1 MKKYAL
7 LFLTNLLIL
16 FVLSILMLFLG
27 IDGTTWS
34 GFAIACL
41 IFGMGAA
48 FINLYL
54 SIWIAKT
61 WYGVVIIDNESRLN
75 EKQQFLYKKCL
86 ELCQN
91 AGIDKVQIGIYES
104 REINAFATG
113 PSKNN
118 SLLAFS
124 SGLIDHMNEDEIE
137 GVIAHEIGHVV
148 SGDMVIMT
156 LLQGL
161 ANAFVIFAARI
172 VANLIDNYLAGK
184 NRNNGFGLSVWG
196 YWILVWILE
205 VIFMMLAYLF
215 ISYVSR
221 KREFAADEF
230 SAKMEGKDKM
240 ISALRKLSLVNR
252 LDIDEKEKRD
262 SLVFSKIH
270 NSKKVYFFET
280 HPHIE
285 HRIEA
290 LNLI

>member
-205 VIFMMLAYLF
+205 VLFMMLAYLL

-230 SAKMEGKDKM
+230 SARLVGKQKM
-240 ISALRKLSLVNR
+240 ISALSSLGAAVPYQK
-252 LDIDEKEKRD
+252 EEKRD
-262 SLVFSKIH
+262 SLVFSKI
-270 NSKKVYFFET
+270 NNRKKLYFFET
-280 HPHIE
+280 HPSLQD
-285 HRIEA
+285 RIESLKL
-290 LNLI
+290 LNI